1 LGIPIMEFSAALDH
15 WVLLFLAAGVA
26 GFIDAIAGGGGL
38 ITLPALLLAQIPAIN
53 ALATNKLQGSFGTFA
68 SSLTMLRKGKV
79 EIAQVRIL
87 FLSSLIGSGLGALL
101 LLEVD
106 PQSLDLVVPLVLAA
120 IALAFGLQPAAG
132 ETETPPRIGAGLY
145 GIAVV
150 PAIGF
155 YDGLFGPGSGSFFSA
170 SAVFLRG
177 QSLVKAT
184 ATAKVLNFS
193 ANIAS
198 LVVFISGRKVLWSFG
213 AVMIAGNML
222 GAHLGALAAIG
233 GGARLIRPV
242 IVAVCLIMLARYAWQ
257 NGLLTF

>member
-1 LGIPIMEFSAALDH
+1 MDVSITLDH
-15 WVLLFLAAGVA
+15 LVLLFLAAGVA

-38 ITLPALLLAQIPAIN
+38 ITLPALLLAQLPAIN

-79 EIAQVRIL
+79 ELAQIRVL
-87 FLSSLIGSGLGALL
+87 FLSSLIGSSLGALL

-106 PQSLDLVVPLVLAA
+106 PTSLDLAVPLALAA
-120 IALAFGLQPAAG
+120 IALSFALQPRAG
-132 ETETPPRIGAGLY
+132 DRETPPRIGAGLY
-145 GIAVV
+145 RMAVV

-155 YDGLFGPGSGSFFSA
+155 YDGLFGPGSGSLFSA

-177 QSLVKAT
+177 ESLVTAT
-184 ATAKVLNFS
+184 ASAKVLNFS

-198 LVVFISGRKVLWSFG
+198 LVIFIGGGKVLWSFG

-242 IVAVCLIMLARYAWQ
+242 IVAICLIMLARYFWQ
-257 NGLLTF
+257 RGLLVF

>member
-1 LGIPIMEFSAALDH
+1 LDIPIMDVSVALDPLL
-15 WVLLFLAAGVA
+15 LLFLAAGVA

-38 ITLPALLLAQIPAIN
+38 ITLPALLLAQIPAVN

-79 EIAQVRIL
+79 ELAQIRVL
-87 FLSSLIGSGLGALL
+87 FLSSLIGSSLGALL

-106 PQSLDLVVPLVLAA
+106 PTSLDLVVPLALAA
-120 IALAFGLQPAAG
+120 IALSFALQPKAG
-132 ETETPPRIGAGLY
+132 ERETAPRIGVGLY
-145 GIAVV
+145 RMAVV

-155 YDGLFGPGSGSFFSA
+155 YDGLFGPGSGSLFSA

-177 QSLVKAT
+177 QSLVTAT

-198 LVVFISGRKVLWSFG
+198 LVIFIGGRKVLWSFG

-242 IVAVCLIMLARYAWQ
+242 IVAMCLIMLARYVWQ
-257 NGLLTF
+257 RGLLGF